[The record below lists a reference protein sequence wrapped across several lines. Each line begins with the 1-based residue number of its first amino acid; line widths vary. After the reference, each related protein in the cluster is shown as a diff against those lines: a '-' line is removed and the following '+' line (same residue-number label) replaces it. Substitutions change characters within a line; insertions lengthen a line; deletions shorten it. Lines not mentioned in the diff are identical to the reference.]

1 MRVVATFLRPNSAK
15 ELSLDAIIRDT
26 AIREL
31 AHNTHPDVVCTYHDS
46 PLFVFLSYPSLVPS
60 HISGGLPYA
69 GKCEPTSVSGT
80 QQRQHQPTK
89 ADFLVCPAH
98 KLS

>member
-46 PLFVFLSYPSLVPS
+46 LYSFSYL
-60 HISGGLPYA
+60 IL
-69 GKCEPTSVSGT
+69 
-80 QQRQHQPTK
+80 
-89 ADFLVCPAH
+89 L
-98 KLS
+98 